1 MHFLQSTSAQK
12 ITLTAAVRSDTSR
25 IFGHFFKSLNRITTS
40 RAAEVAAV
48 VHIFKGVLNFNWR
61 SSNKLHLSIF
71 MEFKMMLWLQQLQA
85 NYNLISIHKK
95 QELEFCLHFLV
106 FEKHIPGKQK
116 WKVRFGRKSDLLL
129 SGLKFLPCCSKMV
142 LKEFL
147 LREIVS
153 QVTPKEMIGNRRENE
168 ISIIG
173 FSSDHFFVIFSICPK
188 MFYSHC
194 FQFLKCLI
202 ISLQTQ
208 TIFFHF

>member
-1 MHFLQSTSAQK
+1 MQAPALLPCHISAAWPRCQ
-12 ITLTAAVRSDTSR
+12 VC
-25 IFGHFFKSLNRITTS
+25 
-40 RAAEVAAV
+40 
-48 VHIFKGVLNFNWR
+48 W
-61 SSNKLHLSIF
+61 
-71 MEFKMMLWLQQLQA
+71 
-85 NYNLISIHKK
+85 ISIGALPISCTCQFSWNSRWCSGCNSSKPITISFQFTRSK
-95 QELEFCLHFLV
+95 SLEFCLHFLV

-202 ISLQTQ
+202 ISLQAQ